1 MAKKMAVLFG
11 LDRRIERIN
20 GIAAVNPIFDKT
32 MLGCYTKDG
41 DLMSMIPMNK
51 VCYIETYDDGEDEP
65 EVITAEE
72 VK

>member
-65 EVITAEE
+65 EVIKEEE

>member
-20 GIAAVNPIFDKT
+20 GVAAFNPIFDKT

-51 VCYIETYDDGEDEP
+51 VCYIETYDDGEDDP

>member
-1 MAKKMAVLFG
+1 
-11 LDRRIERIN
+11 
-20 GIAAVNPIFDKT
+20 

-41 DLMSMIPMNK
+41 DLMSIIPMNK

>member
-1 MAKKMAVLFG
+1 MVKKMAVLFE
-11 LDRRIERIN
+11 LDRRIERVN
-20 GIAAVNPIFDKT
+20 GVAAVNPIFDKA

-41 DLMSMIPMNK
+41 DLMNIIPMNK

>member
-20 GIAAVNPIFDKT
+20 GVAAVNPIFDKT

>member
-1 MAKKMAVLFG
+1 MAKKMAVLFV
-11 LDRRIERIN
+11 IN
-20 GIAAVNPIFDKT
+20 KRVEKVSGIAAVNPIFDRT

-41 DLMSMIPMNK
+41 DLMNIIPMNK

-65 EVITAEE
+65 EAITAEE